1 MEMCEAVMEFTR
13 FNIDEVF
20 YMPAQDFFIYLEY
33 INERN
38 HREWIKQKMELE
50 KQRARM
56 RNHR

>member
-1 MEMCEAVMEFTR
+1 MCEAVMEFTR
-13 FNIDEVF
+13 FNIDEVL